1 MELLSLLA
9 MFMWIFII
17 CAWGALFVMTF
28 SLLLSLIKD

>member
-9 MFMWIFII
+9 MFMWTFII
-17 CAWGALFVMTF
+17 CAWAALFVMTF